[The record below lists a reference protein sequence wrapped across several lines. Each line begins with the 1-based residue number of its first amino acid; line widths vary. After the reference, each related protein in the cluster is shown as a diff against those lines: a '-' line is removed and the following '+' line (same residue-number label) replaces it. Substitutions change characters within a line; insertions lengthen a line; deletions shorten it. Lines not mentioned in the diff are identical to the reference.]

1 MPISVTCTECDKTI
15 KVADT
20 MAGKSFK
27 CPGCKAVMKAPAGD
41 TPARK
46 SDSKTV
52 AKKPAA
58 RRDEDEDDR
67 PARKPARRDDD
78 DEDDRPSRRSS
89 RRDEDDEDDRPAR
102 RSSLRRDDDDE
113 DDRPR
118 KRNVPTER
126 LEEPDEDL
134 QIEEIDIHDTN
145 VPENIQERIE
155 QELTKGEKLYWVGM
169 PSRRIVL
176 IRSMW
181 GPIVGAFILLV
192 CGGVA
197 LMFFVQSRNMPGGGG
212 IGLMGAL
219 MPGCFGLLFAGGLG
233 LTPFYALWKAK
244 RTCYA
249 LTSRRAIVWQA
260 GWFGH
265 VTMENYNPAR
275 LANMWRRDMWF
286 FGKGGGDLVFRSV
299 TVITVTSGRHGGV
312 SQSTTY
318 YGFLAIENVKQVE
331 RLVREVLVDK
341 VIDRLTS

>member
-1 MPISVTCTECDKTI
+1 MPISVTCTGCDKAL

-20 MAGKSFK
+20 MAGKAFK
-27 CPGCKAVMKAPAGD
+27 CPGCKTVVKAPAAGAGS
-41 TPARK
+41 TTPTRKPARQEE
-46 SDSKTV
+46 DDRP
-52 AKKPAA
+52 ARKPAA

-78 DEDDRPSRRSS
+78 DDRPA
-89 RRDEDDEDDRPAR
+89 AR
-102 RSSLRRDDDDE
+102 RSSLRRDEDEDE

-118 KRNVPTER
+118 RKAVER

-134 QIEEIDIHDTN
+134 EAEPIDIHDTN
-145 VPENIQERIE
+145 VPEDIQDRIA

-176 IRSMW
+176 LRSLW
-181 GPIVGAFILLV
+181 GPIVGVFVLI
-192 CGGVA
+192 VA
-197 LMFFVQSRNMPGGGG
+197 LVVALSMAAQPGGGVLAMLVPG
-212 IGLMGAL
+212 FFGVVFGAG
-219 MPGCFGLLFAGGLG
+219 MFCV
-233 LTPFYALWKAK
+233 PFYNLWKAA

-265 VTMENYNPAR
+265 VEMENYNPAR

-286 FGKGGGDLVFRSV
+286 FGKGGGDLVFRS
-299 TVITVTSGRHGGV
+299 TTTITVSHSRRGGTSV
-312 SQSTTY
+312 SESTTY
-318 YGFLAIENVKQVE
+318 YGFLAIENAKEVE

-341 VIDRLTS
+341 VIDKLTS